1 MIIDF
6 PWYFVLLCLLAGAV
20 YAAALYAFGRR
31 PFARWLLW
39 LLSVLRFVAVSAIV
53 FLLLAPVSRQKVS
66 ERQRP
71 RVAFLDDASLSVGLS
86 ADSSFSLAALHDDM
100 DDRLDVTY
108 ETFGNQGATDIGEAL
123 MRHRYDDMA
132 AVVIATDGIY
142 NRGSN
147 PSTLAEQLGCPVY
160 TIALGD
166 TSLHRDATLADLR
179 ASRITM
185 LGNNFPV
192 EVTVAATLLNGNS
205 ATLTIADAQGRQL
218 FSQRLEYNSD
228 NFSAT
233 ASATIT
239 TDKPGLQRY
248 TAHLSVAGG
257 ETTAENNT
265 MTFYVDVIDTRRHV
279 AIFANAPHPDIA
291 ALKHSVEANPYYD
304 ATVVYADGVK
314 KTDTA
319 YSLAILHNLPSAT
332 HPDISFAKD
341 LPQLYIIGLQT
352 DLARFNALH
361 SGLEIASRVKR
372 SNEITAVHQPA
383 FSLFSLDDASVSAIE
398 AMPPLAAPFGEGSM
412 AAGTQALF
420 TARLGNIDTRQ
431 PLVAATS
438 NGELRKAFVWGEGL
452 WRWRLAD

>member
-179 ASRITM
+179 ASRITI
-185 LGNNFPV
+185 LGNNFKFSIPFSIFESIDRRIAENAERLLRKGLYESKEQLYEWALERV
-192 EVTVAATLLNGNS
+192 GYKAAMTRRALNG
-205 ATLTIADAQGRQL
+205 
-218 FSQRLEYNSD
+218 
-228 NFSAT
+228 
-233 ASATIT
+233 
-239 TDKPGLQRY
+239 
-248 TAHLSVAGG
+248 
-257 ETTAENNT
+257 
-265 MTFYVDVIDTRRHV
+265 
-279 AIFANAPHPDIA
+279 
-291 ALKHSVEANPYYD
+291 
-304 ATVVYADGVK
+304 
-314 KTDTA
+314 
-319 YSLAILHNLPSAT
+319 
-332 HPDISFAKD
+332 
-341 LPQLYIIGLQT
+341 
-352 DLARFNALH
+352 
-361 SGLEIASRVKR
+361 
-372 SNEITAVHQPA
+372 
-383 FSLFSLDDASVSAIE
+383 
-398 AMPPLAAPFGEGSM
+398 
-412 AAGTQALF
+412 
-420 TARLGNIDTRQ
+420 
-431 PLVAATS
+431 
-438 NGELRKAFVWGEGL
+438 
-452 WRWRLAD
+452 